1 MRLHHQLGGLPRLQL
16 RQRGDNLLFQVRG
29 VRGGDVL
36 QAVAERLPRRHH
48 LRHHGPGHGDAAA
61 DDGQGAGPGDAGA
74 RPGHVVLG
82 MLQEG
87 QHRRRVLLRRLL
99 PRRHSR
105 EDRPRRRRGHR
116 GRRARRRRRGR
127 CLRRR
132 RRRRLLQLPRRW
144 LVRLT
149 LLLPGLEGRRDVAAR
164 GGIAAGSLE
173 RRRGV
178 AEGSRVTPRSHAG
191 RLRKRGLGRGP
202 HRPERPRGIHG
213 LLDLGRHGRAPGWQR
228 LRHLQGRGHRR
239 RRLLL
244 VHLVFLLRGHRREPH
259 ERLPV
264 EGLH

>member
-164 GGIAAGSLE
+164 GGIAAGS
-173 RRRGV
+173 
-178 AEGSRVTPRSHAG
+178 HAG